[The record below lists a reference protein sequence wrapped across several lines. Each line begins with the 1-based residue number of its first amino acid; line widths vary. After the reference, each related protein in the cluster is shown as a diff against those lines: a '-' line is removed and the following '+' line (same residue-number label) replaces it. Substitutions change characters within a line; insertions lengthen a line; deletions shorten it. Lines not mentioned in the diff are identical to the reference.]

1 MSELAELDPNFV
13 INAPAERRALEKL
26 MERLDKLGVA
36 SRVRPGTSSNS
47 VYVFVRDS
55 SGQLVPELKG
65 MAVEEIIPLYGG
77 EQRKRLEH
85 LAKEMMY
92 RRLFP
97 STGDLTEL
105 ATLTRNPEMA
115 LYFAFQKT
123 YTLWLLPLAA
133 VGAAFR
139 FFAKATPWEFN
150 MFYAIALLVWGMAFA
165 TFWNHSTERWYS
177 EKLGFKNIVPLSEPK
192 SVVMK
197 KLCFTPI
204 AITFMVCMVCFQ
216 FVCFMLEIYITQIY
230 NGPLGFLLAL
240 IPTVLLSAY
249 VPVLTAVYNVFVN
262 KLVKWENAANP
273 ERSRVEKNYALSF
286 LTSYVPLLITL
297 FVYLPMGHML
307 NPQMN
312 LIAKYSQRYGIPVI
326 GRHFMINT
334 ERYRTQFF
342 YFTVT
347 NQLVAM
353 AVDNILPIVM
363 GVILPRIKGHTKS
376 DSELNRARALTAEQY
391 PKDIEL
397 VEHVRTC
404 MLGPWGPFKLHD
416 NVSKLVIQFG
426 YVVMFSTIWP
436 LAPLICVIFNI
447 VISKFDIWRA
457 LKKHTPSSNPNTY
470 KSKNLGLALT
480 SLSPW
485 NPILEFTVWV
495 ASVVSPALIIMYRHS
510 NLPGFARPLEKHSTW
525 FIHSPIRYDWKLIF
539 IYVAVAEHLGLLL
552 HFVLS
557 KIAGAPA
564 SNDSDVS
571 PSLLKRE
578 LATANKHFDNSAAI
592 PEAEDIT
599 QRIKSNYTTKRE
611 ISQEYATRASGVD
624 DTRTSVRNFEEE
636 QAPRIVTTTEHNI
649 SHRKQAMPAAIAQVA
664 PKTAAPVHE
673 RSTFDRKP
681 SCSSLG
687 SSGSL
692 YSSVAG
698 ATLPHK
704 IPTSKNYDERQG
716 YPTPTQSN
724 SMTSTKISIG
734 NGDHSHSAHSRNG
747 GAIPGSAYT
756 QQPTIVTNGSGEHY
770 EGNGISTRVPQTVI
784 VSETQNG
791 NGNGGSRHY
800 PAQEIVID
808 RIIVAAPEDL
818 EASNVVVAPPND
830 TQFVNDKALELPVLK
845 APPPPEEDDYIIAP
859 HLKTPPGDMRSA
871 SLPSSKQSVVQRR
884 KSSSRKTLS
893 ILMRATTGKDGSSS
907 EHKHKHKVKNT
918 LNLLKKRFD

>member
-1 MSELAELDPNFV
+1 MSQLAELDPNFV
-13 INAPAERRALEKL
+13 INAPGERRALERL
-26 MERLDKLGVA
+26 MRRLDKLGVA
-36 SRVRPGTSSNS
+36 CQVRPGTSSES

-65 MAVEEIIPLYGG
+65 MGIEEVIPLYGG
-77 EQRKRLEH
+77 EQRKRLDH
-85 LAKEMMY
+85 LAKGMLY

-97 STGDLTEL
+97 SAADLTEL
-105 ATLTRNPEMA
+105 AMLTRNPEMA

-240 IPTVLLSAY
+240 VPTILLSAY
-249 VPVLTAVYNVFVN
+249 VPLLTTVYNFFVN
-262 KLVKWENAANP
+262 RLVRWENAANP

-312 LIAKYSQRYGIPVI
+312 IIARYSQRYGIPVV

-334 ERYRTQFF
+334 ERYKSQFF

-347 NQLVAM
+347 NQLVAL
-353 AVDNILPIVM
+353 AVENILPMVM
-363 GVILPRIKGHTKS
+363 GKILPRIKGHTKP
-376 DSELNRARALTAEQY
+376 DSELNRARALTAEEY
-391 PKDIEL
+391 PQDTKL
-397 VEHVRTC
+397 VEQVRTY

-436 LAPLICVIFNI
+436 LAPLMCVIFNI
-447 VISKFDIWRA
+447 IISKFDIWRA

-470 KSKNLGLALT
+470 KSKNLGLAMT

-495 ASVVSPALIIMYRHS
+495 ASVVSPAIIIMYRHS

-552 HFVLS
+552 HFILS
-557 KIAGAPA
+557 KIAAAPA
-564 SNDSDVS
+564 STDSDIS

-578 LATANKHFDNSAAI
+578 IATANKNFDNSTAI

-599 QRIKSNYTTKRE
+599 QRIRSNSTTKRE
-611 ISQEYATRASGVD
+611 ATQSYTTRASGVD
-624 DTRTSVRNFEEE
+624 DMKTSMRSREEE
-636 QAPRIVTTTEHNI
+636 APARIVTTADNNI
-649 SHRKQAMPAAIAQVA
+649 SHRKHAMPAAVANIA
-664 PKTAAPVHE
+664 PKTAAPPHTQ
-673 RSTFDRKP
+673 SAFNRKP
-681 SCSSLG
+681 SSSSSG

-692 YSSVAG
+692 YSSSVAG

-716 YPTPTQSN
+716 YPTPTNSN

-734 NGDHSHSAHSRNG
+734 NGDHNISPDSRNG
-747 GAIPGSAYT
+747 VSGSAYT
-756 QQPTIVTNGSGEHY
+756 QQPTIIT
-770 EGNGISTRVPQTVI
+770 
-784 VSETQNG
+784 
-791 NGNGGSRHY
+791 NGNGGNYEGNRTSKRAPQTAIVSGTPNVNGTGHNPHY
-800 PAQEIVID
+800 QAEDIVVD

-818 EASNVVVAPPND
+818 EASNVVVEATNND
-830 TQFVNDKALELPVLK
+830 TQFVNEKALEIPVLK
-845 APPPPEEDDYIIAP
+845 APPPPQDDDYIIAP
-859 HLKTPPGDMRSA
+859 QLNPPATEARSS
-871 SLPSSKQSVVQRR
+871 SLPVKHPVLHRR
-884 KSSSRKTLS
+884 KSSSIKTLS
-893 ILMRATTGKDGSSS
+893 KLIGATTRKEGSS
-907 EHKHKHKVKNT
+907 EHKHKHKVKAT
-918 LNLLKKRFD
+918 LSLLKKRFD